1 VPKYNSAPIILR
13 IKGVQ
18 SPHVQGASKGILKAI
33 KGGVN
38 TRTTFTKKSIGLN
51 TE

>member
-1 VPKYNSAPIILR
+1 MPKYNSAPIILR

-18 SPHVQGASKGILKAI
+18 SPNVQSVSNGVLKAI
-33 KGGVN
+33 KGGIN
-38 TRTTFTKKSIGLN
+38 TRTIFTKKSIGLN